1 MHDGDIVTVE
11 LQPHADSR
19 TIIGLDIGFVETYT
33 AAIYLRLQNIDFGG
47 MAIAALV
54 HDPDLITVTRAN
66 PSPRPRPNP
75 DTNPNPNPNPPCNIT
90 LEL

>member
-1 MHDGDIVTVE
+1 MNSVREGFAAMHDGDIVTIE

-33 AAIYLRLQNIDFGG
+33 AAIYLRLQNVDFGG

-54 HDPDLITVTRAN
+54 HDPDLIEVTRTQ
-66 PSPRPRPNP
+66 PQP
-75 DTNPNPNPNPPCNIT
+75 
-90 LEL
+90 

>member
-33 AAIYLRLQNIDFGG
+33 AAIYLRLQDIDFGG

-54 HDPDLITVTRAN
+54 HDPDRGRLRCQGTAN
-66 PSPRPRPNP
+66 ATLTPRP
-75 DTNPNPNPNPPCNIT
+75 T
-90 LEL
+90 

>member
-1 MHDGDIVTVE
+1 MQLSNIAKARALVNSVREGFAAMHDGDIVTIE

-33 AAIYLRLQNIDFGG
+33 AAIYLRLQNVDFGG

-54 HDPDLITVTRAN
+54 HDPDLIEVTRAQ
-66 PSPRPRPNP
+66 PQP
-75 DTNPNPNPNPPCNIT
+75 
-90 LEL
+90 